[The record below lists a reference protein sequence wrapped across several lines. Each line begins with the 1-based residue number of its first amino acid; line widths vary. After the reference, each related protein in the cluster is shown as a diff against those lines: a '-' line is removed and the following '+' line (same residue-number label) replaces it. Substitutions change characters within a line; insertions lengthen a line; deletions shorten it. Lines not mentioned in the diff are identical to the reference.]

1 MKRKLLIQ
9 ACVKFAAGLLLV
21 GCLLFLPAGTIAFWK
36 GWLLMAALFFP
47 MLITGIILWI
57 KAPELLEKRLN
68 SKEKEEEQKTVVGLS
83 LLLFVCGFVTA
94 GLDFRYGW
102 SRLPGWVSAAAAVLL
117 LLSYGMYGEVMREN
131 VWLSRTVEVQQ
142 GQKVIDTGLYGKI
155 RHPMYSAMILL
166 FLSMPLICGSV
177 YAFLIFLI
185 YPLLLIKR
193 IKNEEALL
201 LEGLEGY
208 AEYTRKV
215 RYRLVPF
222 IW

>member
-36 GWLLMAALFFP
+36 GWLLMASLFFP

-68 SKEKEEEQKTVVGLS
+68 S

-102 SRLPGWVSAAAAVLL
+102 SRLPGWVSVAAAVLL
-117 LLSYGMYGEVMREN
+117 LLAYGMYGEAMREN
-131 VWLSRTVEVQQ
+131 TWLSRTVEVQQ

-166 FLSMPLICGSV
+166 FLSMPLVSGSV

-193 IKNEEALL
+193 IKNEEAVLL
-201 LEGLEGY
+201 TGLEGY

>member
-1 MKRKLLIQ
+1 MKRKLLLQ
-9 ACVKFAAGLLLV
+9 ACTKFAAGVLLV
-21 GCLLFLPAGTIAFWK
+21 GCLLFLPAGTVAFWK

-47 MLITGIILWI
+47 MLITGIILWV

-68 SKEKEEEQKTVVGLS
+68 SKP
-83 LLLFVCGFVTA
+83 LL
-94 GLDFRYGW
+94 
-102 SRLPGWVSAAAAVLL
+102 
-117 LLSYGMYGEVMREN
+117 
-131 VWLSRTVEVQQ
+131 
-142 GQKVIDTGLYGKI
+142 
-155 RHPMYSAMILL
+155 
-166 FLSMPLICGSV
+166 CGSV

-185 YPLLLIKR
+185 YPFLLIKR

-201 LEGLEGY
+201 LTGLEGY